1 MNKSTRHLEETKIAI
16 VPMRRCP
23 NLVITYHRT
32 VRLNQLEPQTA
43 QQLQSPQKRC
53 LSFLFQL
60 EQRFAE
66 FM

>member
-16 VPMRRCP
+16 VPIRRCP

-43 QQLQSPQKRC
+43 QQL
-53 LSFLFQL
+53 
-60 EQRFAE
+60 
-66 FM
+66 